1 MHIDNKLISYLEDL
15 SCLALSDDEKSSLA
29 GDLQKILDYMARLGE
44 LDTTGVPER
53 SHPFDNVNAFR
64 NDNVCSSFERALIL
78 QNAPLKND
86 EFLLAPK
93 TVE

>member
-1 MHIDNKLISYLEDL
+1 MHIDNQLISYLEDL

-29 GDLQKILDYMARLGE
+29 GDLQKILDYMARLSE
-44 LDTTGVPER
+44 LDTTGVTER
-53 SHPFDNVNAFR
+53 SHPFDDVNAFR
-64 NDNVCSSFERALIL
+64 DDNVCSSFERALIL